1 MDKFITFFAIKGNSG
16 KIRKFMVLEYYNKYK
31 SQAEVYYNKIGRNF
45 RTKKRKVTIVKLKCK
60 QCIKAIAFFETLC
73 YNN

>member
-1 MDKFITFFAIKGNSG
+1 
-16 KIRKFMVLEYYNKYK
+16 MVLEYYNKYK
-31 SQAEVYYNKIGRNF
+31 SRTEVYYNKIGRTF
-45 RTKKRKVTIVKLKCK
+45 RAEKYKVTIVKLKCK

>member
-1 MDKFITFFAIKGNSG
+1 
-16 KIRKFMVLEYYNKYK
+16 MVLEYYNKYK
-31 SQAEVYYNKIGRNF
+31 NRAEVYYNKISRNF
-45 RTKKRKVTIVKLKCK
+45 RAKKRKVTIVKLKCK